1 MRRVVVAA
9 FITAMAQAAQAAD
22 LPDLTDLPIL
32 RGPVR
37 EGLSTSTTYWGGYYV
52 GGQYGVSSNN
62 FGTDGALPALDALSA
77 STSSVGDSTLSGSQI
92 YSKTTANGAGGFAGY
107 NAQWTDVVLGVDVNY
122 NIGGQTANYLVTP
135 SPRTVVSGTDTYN
148 TVTSGSQTMKITDY
162 GSARLR
168 AGWAVDCFLPYAT
181 VGVAVGRADF
191 TRTINVVGTLDP
203 GGGNPIVPYSATGVQ
218 TKPGAFL
225 YGYSYGGGLDVA
237 VFKGLF
243 VRAEV
248 EVNRFTTAWG
258 MDATVTSARVGGGYK
273 F

>member
-1 MRRVVVAA
+1 MRRFVVAA
-9 FITAMAQAAQAAD
+9 FMTAMAQVAQAAD

-37 EGLSTSTTYWGGYYV
+37 DGLSTSTKNWAGYYV
-52 GGQYGVSSNN
+52 GAQYGVNSNN
-62 FGTDGALPALDALSA
+62 FGTAGALSALDALSN
-77 STSSVGDSTLSGSQI
+77 SISVAADSTLSGSQVFN
-92 YSKTTANGAGGFAGY
+92 KTTANGIGGFAGY

-122 NIGGQTANYLVTP
+122 NFGGQTANYLINP
-135 SPRTVVSGTDTYN
+135 SAFSIVANGGTYN

-162 GSARLR
+162 GSARFR
-168 AGWAVDCFLPYAT
+168 AGWAVNSFLPYAT
-181 VGVAVGRADF
+181 IGVAGGRADF
-191 TRTINVVGTLDP
+191 TRTINVSGTFDP
-203 GGGNPIVPYSATGVQ
+203 GGGNPIVPYSASGVQ

-237 VFKGLF
+237 LFKGLF

-248 EVNRFTTAWG
+248 EVNRFTSAWG
-258 MDATVTSARVGGGYK
+258 MDATVTSARVGAGYK